1 MDIRAA
7 EITAILKSQI
17 ANYGQGADV
26 SEVGQVLSV
35 GDGIARIYG
44 LDHVQAGEMVEFP
57 KAGVKGMALNLE
69 RDNVG
74 VVIFGDDRRI
84 GEGDEA
90 RRLGEIVDVPVG
102 RGLLGRVV
110 NPLGEPIDG
119 KGPIVTTE
127 RRRVDV
133 KAPGIIP
140 RKSVS
145 EPMQTGIK
153 AIDTLIP
160 IGRGQRELIIGDRQ
174 TGKTAVAIDA
184 ILNQKSVNAAGD
196 ASGDEKAKLYCI
208 YVAIGQK
215 RSTVAQIVRTLEERG
230 ALEYTIVVSATAS
243 EPAPLQFLAPF
254 AGCAMGEWFR
264 DNGMHALIVY
274 DDLSKQAV
282 AYRQMSL
289 LLRRPPG
296 REAYP
301 GDVFYLH
308 SRLLERAAKLND
320 DNGGG
325 SLTALPIIE
334 TQANDVSAYIPTNV
348 ISITDGQIFLETD
361 LFYQGIRPAVN
372 VGISVSRV
380 GSSAQIKAMKQVA
393 GAIKGELAQYREMAA
408 FAKFGSDLDVSTQRL
423 LARGERLTELLK
435 QPQYSPLA
443 VEEQVAVIYAGTR
456 GYLDKLP
463 VNKIAA
469 FSDALLSKLKTSYP
483 NFLEGVRTKK
493 ALTPELETE
502 LKAALDAVVPTFT
515 S

>member
-1 MDIRAA
+1 MDIQPA
-7 EITAILKSQI
+7 EISAILKREIQ
-17 ANYGQGADV
+17 NFGAEAEV

-35 GDGIARIYG
+35 GDGIARVYG
-44 LDHVQAGEMVEFP
+44 LDNVQAGEMVEFP
-57 KAGVKGMALNLE
+57 GGIRGMALNLE
-69 RDNVG
+69 SDNVG
-74 VVIFGDDRRI
+74 VVIFGNDSTI
-84 GEGDEA
+84 KEGDTVK
-90 RRLGEIVDVPVG
+90 RTKSIVDVPVG
-102 RGLLGRVV
+102 KGLLGRVV
-110 NPLGEPIDG
+110 DPLGNPIDG
-119 KGPIVTTE
+119 LGDLTNVAE

-140 RKSVS
+140 RKSVH
-145 EPMQTGIK
+145 EPVQTGLK

-184 ILNQKSVNAAGD
+184 IINQKAINAT
-196 ASGDEKAKLYCI
+196 GDEKVKLYCI
-208 YVAIGQK
+208 YVAVGQK
-215 RSTVAQIVRTLEERG
+215 RSTVAQIAKTLADAG
-230 ALEYTIVVSATAS
+230 ALEYTIIVTATAS

-264 DNGMHALIVY
+264 DNGMHALIIY

-308 SRLLERAAKLND
+308 SRLLERAAKLNE

-380 GSSAQIKAMKQVA
+380 GSSAQIKAMKTVA
-393 GAIKGELAQYREMAA
+393 GPIKGELAQYREMAA
-408 FAKFGSDLDVSTQRL
+408 FAKFGSDLDASTQKM

-435 QPQYSPLA
+435 QPQYKPFA

-456 GYLDKLP
+456 GYLDPFPTAK
-463 VNKIAA
+463 VGA
-469 FSDALLSKLKTSYP
+469 FQEALLSKLKGSYP
-483 NFLEGVRTKK
+483 QFLEGIRREK
-493 ALTPELETE
+493 ALTPDLEAM
-502 LKAALDAVVPTFT
+502 LKKALDDVSRNFA
-515 S
+515 